1 MKVTRRLRSPAG
13 TFHKVMAQCVC
24 SACPSRELAL
34 GQPPGISPL
43 SAGVTPAAGASSQK
57 AREPRSSAARR
68 AFKGR
73 HGWVFAEM
81 PGYRSRGNA
90 TRSAPVVRNR
100 SGFRHPSLCGTAGRS
115 PASRPSAKFRAA
127 CCTAKVGRENT
138 AVPTEG
144 EAEDG
149 IGGRAGRGS
158 VVAEGGTA
166 QRRAH
171 PAPSPRNLGT
181 LRGLAPCLRGC
192 VSPGSVTK
200 AWKPQYAHPRR
211 NLPTGSA
218 FSASSEETNRQKN
231 KLLVPLQNRV
241 HQVSEKEPSL
251 AFTIH
256 SPHYRRSKGA
266 SGRAGAARMTCQS
279 NPFQLQEHNLN
290 PGSPPLSELSMLLVS
305 RSSPFLLKPRLEG
318 LGS

>member
-1 MKVTRRLRSPAG
+1 MKVTRRLRSPTG

-43 SAGVTPAAGASSQK
+43 SAGVTPAAGAASPK
-57 AREPRSSAARR
+57 AREPRSSSARR

-100 SGFRHPSLCGTAGRS
+100 SGFRHPSLCGTAGGS

-138 AVPTEG
+138 AVPAAG
-144 EAEDG
+144 EAGDG
-149 IGGRAGRGS
+149 TGGRAGRGS

-171 PAPSPRNLGT
+171 PAPLAAESGHSEGT
-181 LRGLAPCLRGC
+181 GPVPAGLR
-192 VSPGSVTK
+192 
-200 AWKPQYAHPRR
+200 
-211 NLPTGSA
+211 
-218 FSASSEETNRQKN
+218 
-231 KLLVPLQNRV
+231 VP
-241 HQVSEKEPSL
+241 
-251 AFTIH
+251 
-256 SPHYRRSKGA
+256 
-266 SGRAGAARMTCQS
+266 
-279 NPFQLQEHNLN
+279 
-290 PGSPPLSELSMLLVS
+290 
-305 RSSPFLLKPRLEG
+305 G
-318 LGS
+318 LGDESLEAPGRPSPS